1 MEVEHNIIKS
11 MLEDVH
17 AASKTIEPNTP
28 IPLQEFLEEI
38 QGLDFYEHGAPRGDG
53 WCAVSVYGID
63 EEKTDHPEKYGIA
76 DPINRW
82 CLEDKA
88 PKITKYFK
96 EQQFFKGMEYKR
108 IRIMRLDPQGIIRP
122 HSDQKKNSL
131 GNAINIELGPKPGNF
146 VILGKKKRIGLDNW
160 AGRTYLFNNHF
171 YHMVT
176 NTSDQYRYQIIV
188 HAENMKEML
197 PDVLRSNESFV
208 RGVNSQ
214 NWRNDYFA
222 IWTASGKSKGAG
234 SEGLPYVRTS
244 WEELKQICDE
254 QNKKGYL
261 LNGSINTVIWADK
274 SKNISL
280 YDSFMK
286 WYEKDLPSVY
296 HEDFIFY
303 NPKDT
308 LNEFELSLATSTLKH
323 ADVES
328 PHTQM
333 YWMYSTDTTIDYES
347 PHHSNRDFDIV
358 ISPATGTMHEF
369 LMSSFDVRQSL
380 VFDNSQPS
388 IDVFKR
394 IRDYIKSE
402 NMTAWEMF
410 EKWTKK
416 QCQTHGLYCKS
427 DVGTQGQI
435 IKFMEQ
441 ISPLEFKYRV
451 DQSEYHYEYIDLV
464 RNPEKL
470 LPYVKG
476 KRVVLNTSNIFSYLN
491 LIQNVLFQDIED
503 GWSRL
508 MEVLKQSEYTYFIG
522 EDVYKSNKR
531 FWVYGEGL

>member
-1 MEVEHNIIKS
+1 MEVEHNIVKS

-28 IPLQEFLEEI
+28 IPLEEFLEEI
-38 QGLDFYEHGAPRGDG
+38 QDLDFYEHGAPRGDG

-63 EEKTDHPEKYGIA
+63 EEKTDHPEKYGIT

-146 VILGKKKRIGLDNW
+146 TILGKKKRIGLDNW

-176 NTSDQYRYQIIV
+176 NSSNQYRYQIIV

-197 PDVLRSNESFV
+197 PDILRSNESFV
-208 RGVNSQ
+208 RGVHSQ

-234 SEGLPYVRTS
+234 SEGLPYVRSS

-274 SKNISL
+274 TKNISL

-323 ADVES
+323 ADVE
-328 PHTQM
+328 PPQTQM

-369 LMSSFDVRQSL
+369 LMSSFGVQQAL

-451 DQSEYHYEYIDLV
+451 DQAQYHYEYIDLV
-464 RNPEKL
+464 KNPEKL
-470 LPYVKG
+470 LPYIQG

-503 GWSRL
+503 GWNRL

-531 FWVYGEGL
+531 FWVYGE